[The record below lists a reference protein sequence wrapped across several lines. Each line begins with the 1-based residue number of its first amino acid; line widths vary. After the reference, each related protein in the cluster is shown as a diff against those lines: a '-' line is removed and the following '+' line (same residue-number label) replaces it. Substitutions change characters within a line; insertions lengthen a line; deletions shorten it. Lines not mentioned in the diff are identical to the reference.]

1 MKLHKESARIGAHE
15 ISIETGVIAK
25 QADGAVIVRS
35 ADTVVMVT
43 AVSAHK
49 PKPGFDF
56 FPLTVEYREMAF
68 ASGKIPGGF
77 FKREGRPGEHEIL
90 TARVIDRPI
99 RPLFPEGY
107 RNETQIICNPLSV
120 DPAAAPDVL
129 AITGTSAA
137 LHISDVPFDGPIA
150 GTRVVRVNGEFIANP
165 TYKQTKDADLDIV
178 MAASRDAIVM
188 VEGEADEVSE
198 AVLLDALDHG
208 HKAIIPLL
216 DMQER
221 LREAIGKEKRVVEP
235 PQHDEKLIADVVKKF
250 KKKMGEVYS
259 IKEKMERYSALD
271 ALKAE
276 IHETYEESLGEEYAD
291 KKKDLGEGIDRL
303 KRDIVRGRILKE
315 GVRIDGRDTKTV
327 RPIDIQLGWLPR
339 VHGSALFTRGETQ
352 ANVTVTLGTSEDEQK
367 VEDLKGSYY
376 KNFIFHYNFP
386 PYSVGEARPIRGPGR
401 REIGHGNLAGRSVE
415 KIMPERENFPYTIRV
430 VSDITESNGSSSM
443 ASVCGASLALMQ
455 AGVPVKNAVAGV
467 AMGLISEG
475 KDTAVLTDI
484 LGDEDHL
491 GDMDFKVTG
500 TRDGVTAIQ
509 MDIKISGLTRDIMES
524 ALEQAHAGRIHI
536 LDRMDEFIAQPNGE
550 LSAYAPRI
558 ITMYIKPDRIRTL
571 IGPGGKTI
579 RSIQDEL
586 EVRVTVDDTG
596 KVTIASPDEEAC
608 QKAINMVQQMTREV
622 EAGSIYLGVVKG
634 IKEFGAFVEI
644 LPGQEGLLHVTQIH
658 SEYIEQVTDILRE
671 GDEVLVKV
679 LEVDNQGKIRLSRK
693 AAIEDRT
700 KSINDEVEASLA
712 EDSDDGEVIHIDA

>member
-1 MKLHKESARIGAHE
+1 MTLHKESARIGAHE
-15 ISIETGVIAK
+15 ISIETGVVAK
-25 QADGAVIVRS
+25 QADGCIIIRS

-120 DPAAAPDVL
+120 DPTAAPDIL
-129 AITGTSAA
+129 ALTGTSAA
-137 LHISDVPFDGPIA
+137 LTISDIPFAGPIA
-150 GTRVVRVNGEFIANP
+150 GTRVVRTNGEFIANP

-188 VEGEADEVSE
+188 VEGEADEVPES
-198 AVLLDALDHG
+198 VLLDALDYG

-221 LREAIGKEKRVVEP
+221 LAAAVGKTKRVVEP
-235 PQHDEKLIADVVKKF
+235 PQYDEELIADIF
-250 KKKMGEVYS
+250 EHFTARMDEVYTTRD
-259 IKEKMERYSALD
+259 KMERYAALD
-271 ALKAE
+271 VLKQD
-276 IHETYEESLGEEYAD
+276 IHEAYEEELGEDYAD
-291 KKKDLGEGIDRL
+291 KKKDIGEGIDRL
-303 KRDIVRGRILKE
+303 KRKIVRGRIIEE

-352 ANVTVTLGTSEDEQK
+352 ANVTVTLGTSEDEQR
-367 VEDLKGSYY
+367 VEDLNGTHYS
-376 KNFIFHYNFP
+376 NFIFHYNFP

-401 REIGHGNLAGRSVE
+401 REIGHGNLAGRSVR
-415 KIMPERENFPYTIRV
+415 KIVPERENFPYTLRI

-455 AGVPVKNAVAGV
+455 AGVPVKGAVAGV

-475 KDTAVLTDI
+475 KETAVLTDI

-500 TRDGVTAIQ
+500 TRQGVTAIQ
-509 MDIKISGLTRDIMES
+509 MDIKIEGLTREIMES
-524 ALEQAHAGRIHI
+524 ALKQAYDGRIHI
-536 LDRMDEFIAQPNGE
+536 LDRMDDFIAQSNSE
-550 LSAYAPRI
+550 LSPYAPRI
-558 ITMYIKPDRIRTL
+558 VTVYIKPDRIRTL

-579 RSIQDEL
+579 RSIQEEL
-586 EVRVTVDDTG
+586 SVRVTVDDTG

-608 QKAINMVQQMTREV
+608 QKAINMVQQMTRDV
-622 EAGSIYLGVVKG
+622 EPGTIYLGVVKG

-679 LEVDNQGKIRLSRK
+679 LEVDSQGKIRLSRK

-700 KSINDEVEASLA
+700 KSINGEVEAA
-712 EDSDDGEVIHIDA
+712 EQEEVTIIEA